1 MDSRITLA
9 FDKNVIDKAKAYAA
23 SQNIS
28 LSRLTE
34 FLFRQITSGNYK
46 TIDELPVSDW
56 VNEIAEGQADYITK
70 ARSRKSLKQ
79 DFYDSHK

>member
-9 FDKNVIDKAKAYAA
+9 FDKQVIDKAKAYAA

-46 TIDELPVSDW
+46 TLDELPVADW
-56 VNEIAEGQADYITK
+56 VNEIADGQAVYITMP
-70 ARSRKSLKQ
+70 RSRKSMKA
-79 DFYDSHK
+79 DFYNSRK